1 MGTSDDVVQSLSNFT
16 RRVQIQPLL
25 DVNGNPIQTL
35 NQVTVTI
42 QYTSPN
48 SSVPKNYVNS
58 EYVSTYH

>member
-35 NQVTVTI
+35 EPGHV
-42 QYTSPN
+42 
-48 SSVPKNYVNS
+48 
-58 EYVSTYH
+58 